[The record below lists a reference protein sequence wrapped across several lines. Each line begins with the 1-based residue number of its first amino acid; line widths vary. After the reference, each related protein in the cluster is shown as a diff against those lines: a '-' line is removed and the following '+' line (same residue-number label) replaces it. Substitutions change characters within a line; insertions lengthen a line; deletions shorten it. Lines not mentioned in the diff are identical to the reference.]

1 MQENLAQRQDAN
13 QASANVDRFGKVESY
28 GIEYIP
34 DEDRHSRP
42 RNLLWILFG
51 GSMTFGIIVIGWVP
65 VSLGLGWW
73 ASASAIVVGSA
84 IGATLMAPMGLLGLR
99 SGSNNPVASG
109 AHFGALGRMIGSA
122 LGITADIVF
131 AALCIWAAGEVLARS
146 VVRIFGI
153 ESHTA
158 TVALL
163 IIAYALVAVVMT
175 VIAVMGHANMVTFTK
190 WMVPTAGTIMIVYLF
205 IAARNFDPSYAGGD
219 YVLGSFWPTWI
230 LGMLACAGTVNSY
243 GPYVGDWTRH
253 ISTKKF
259 PPRHS
264 VAAAWIGGFFG
275 MGGAFMFGAFTAV
288 TFKDPINAYATEFAN
303 NVPYWFLFFALYLAF
318 IPGTAQ
324 AVINIYNMGLDFSS
338 IVPGLSRV
346 RATIYLSIVSTILV
360 FVGAFYQQLSAIV
373 SSYLAILIVLG
384 APWSV
389 INLIGYFNNRGYY
402 DPDSLQV
409 YNRGQMGGRYWSSV
423 GLNHRAV
430 LSWLAAVLIGLM
442 FVNTGWY
449 VSPGASLFGG
459 ADFGFIVSTSVAA
472 LVYLAFLKWN
482 PEPAYNFGPKG
493 ARIASAPQS
502 QYREFMPIQE
512 MDMSKVR
519 WRIG

>member
-1 MQENLAQRQDAN
+1 MEKLVYDEPGESVPTKVDA
-13 QASANVDRFGKVESY
+13 VGKVESY

-42 RNLLWILFG
+42 RNLLFILFG

-84 IGATLMAPMGLLGLR
+84 IGATLMAPMALLGLR

-153 ESHTA
+153 ESQTT

-163 IIAYALVAVVMT
+163 IMAYSIVAIVMT

-190 WMVPTAGTIMIVYLF
+190 WMIPTAGTIMIVYLF
-205 IAARNFDPSYAGGD
+205 VAAPNFNPNYAGGD
-219 YVLGSFWPTWI
+219 YALGSFWPTWI

-259 PPRHS
+259 NPRRS
-264 VAAAWIGGFFG
+264 VVAAWIGGFFG
-275 MGGAFMFGAFTAV
+275 MGGAFMFGAYTAV
-288 TFKDPINAYATEFAN
+288 TFKDPLNAYATEFAN
-303 NVPYWFLFFALYLAF
+303 NVPFWFLFFALYLAF

-346 RATIYLSIVSTILV
+346 RATIYLSIVSTVLV
-360 FVGAFYQQLSAIV
+360 FIGAFYQQLSAIV

-384 APWSV
+384 APWSI

-409 YNRGQMGGRYWSSV
+409 YNRGQMGGRYWSSA

-430 LSWLAAVLIGLM
+430 IAWLAAVGTGLL
-442 FVNTGWY
+442 FINTGWY
-449 VSPGASLFGG
+449 AGPGTKFFEG
-459 ADFGFIVSTSVAA
+459 ADVGFVVAI
-472 LVYLAFLKWN
+472 LVGVTVYLAFLKWN
-482 PEPAYNFGPKG
+482 PEPAYVFGPKG
-493 ARIASAPQS
+493 ARIASAPPER
-502 QYREFMPIQE
+502 YGDFMPIQE
-512 MDMSKVR
+512 MDMSKAR

>member
-1 MQENLAQRQDAN
+1 MNDLSEHEKQAYSASKVDA
-13 QASANVDRFGKVESY
+13 VGKIESY
-28 GIEYIP
+28 GIEFIP

-84 IGATLMAPMGLLGLR
+84 IGATLMAPMSLLGLR

-153 ESHTA
+153 ENET
-158 TVALL
+158 TTIILLVA
-163 IIAYALVAVVMT
+163 AYALVAVVMT
-175 VIAVMGHANMVTFTK
+175 IIAVMGHANMVTFTK
-190 WMVPTAGTIMIVYLF
+190 WMIPTAGAMMLLYIFV
-205 IAARNFDPSYAGGD
+205 AAPNFDPNYAGGQ
-219 YVLGSFWPTWI
+219 YALGSFWPTWFF
-230 LGMLACAGTVNSY
+230 GMLACAGTINSY
-243 GPYVGDWTRH
+243 GPYAGDWTRH

-259 PPRHS
+259 KPRDS
-264 VAAAWIGGFFG
+264 VIAAWIGGFFG
-275 MGGAFMFGAFTAV
+275 MGGAFMFGAYTAV
-288 TFKDPINAYATEFAN
+288 TFKNPENPYATEFAN
-303 NVPYWFLFFALYLAF
+303 NVPYSFLFCALYLAF

-338 IVPGLSRV
+338 IVPSLSRV
-346 RATIYLSIVSTILV
+346 RATVYLSIVSTVLV
-360 FVGAFYQQLSAIV
+360 FIGAFYQELSTIL
-373 SSYLAILIVLG
+373 SSFLAILIVLG

-402 DPDSLQV
+402 DADSLQV
-409 YNRGQMGGRYWSSV
+409 YNRGEMGGRYWSSN
-423 GLNHRAV
+423 GINHRAMIA
-430 LSWLAAVLIGLM
+430 WGIAVVIGML

-449 VSPGASLFGG
+449 VGPGAQLFDGT
-459 ADFGFIVSTSVAA
+459 DLGFIVSTVVGAV
-472 LVYLAFLKWN
+472 VYWAFLKWN
-482 PEPAYNFGPKG
+482 PEAAYTFGPEG
-493 ARIASAPQS
+493 ARIASAPPEK
-502 QYREFMPIQE
+502 YGEFMPIQE
-512 MDMSKVR
+512 LDLSKVR
-519 WRIG
+519 FRF